1 MVTMYEIIDFLCAR
15 NEITIA
21 KMCRDLGMRQGLISD
36 LKHGRSKTL
45 STVNMQKIANYFQ
58 VSTDIFNEGT
68 FEETLPNGA
77 DLQMLHEIA
86 LKNAIINKKAPGSDN
101 SNQGVT
107 DDDIKFALFGGDGEI
122 TDAMY
127 EEVKRFAQMVKMRED
142 AKKKG

>member
-45 STVNMQKIANYFQ
+45 STANMQKIANYFQ

-68 FEETLPNGA
+68 FEETMPNGA
-77 DLQMLHEIA
+77 DMQMLHELA
-86 LKNAIINKKAPGSDN
+86 LKNAIINKKTPGSGN

-127 EEVKRFAQMVKMRED
+127 EEVKQFAQMVKMRED